1 MPPNGV
7 PTRRGARQPHDRRF
21 LAGRSR
27 PYWWRTRPETAP
39 RASRTKVT
47 CASTSL
53 AKKSL
58 LLSGQSCT
66 AAATGAPAVS
76 MTTTLVSAPKQHIM
90 KVSDV
95 QELIDS
101 LLLVRGTPVVGCR
114 DLVAHPVAQ
123 ICWSVGTPVPVVE
136 PVAKLSPVH
145 RCSKLRPELFLVALA

>member
-1 MPPNGV
+1 
-7 PTRRGARQPHDRRF
+7 
-21 LAGRSR
+21 
-27 PYWWRTRPETAP
+27 
-39 RASRTKVT
+39 
-47 CASTSL
+47 
-53 AKKSL
+53 
-58 LLSGQSCT
+58 
-66 AAATGAPAVS
+66 

-136 PVAKLSPVH
+136 PFAELSPIH
-145 RCSKLRPELFLVALA
+145 RCSKLRPELFLVALAKCVDCVGRPCAAHALDSRSEERRVGKECRS